1 MKRCLMCEQS
11 VNAKQDFYHWLKCD
25 SLLCGECLSRLQP
38 LRKTLIHNGMKLHV
52 LYEYND
58 FIENMLFQY
67 KEGIDVALRTSFLY
81 EDRRY
86 IEKRYRGYTMLL
98 MPSSREK
105 TQERGFHALKEMSA
119 VLRLKQL
126 QPFYKCENRKQS
138 MLTYEER
145 LKIKEIIHLDN
156 SVSLPRR
163 KLLLFDDVCTSGATL
178 LSAFQLLNQ
187 QNIQAEALVLCA
199 HPLFL
204 KNHN

>member
-11 VNAKQDFYHWLKCD
+11 VNAKQDFYRWLKCD
-25 SLLCGECLSRLQP
+25 SLLCGECLSKWQP
-38 LRKTLIHNGMKLHV
+38 IRKTCNHNGMKLHI

-67 KEGIDVALRTSFLY
+67 KEGMDVALRTSFLH

-86 IEKRYRGYTMLL
+86 IEKRYKGYTMLL
-98 MPSSREK
+98 MPSSQEK
-105 TQERGFHALKEMSA
+105 TKERGFHALKEMSA
-119 VLRLKQL
+119 ALHMKKL

-138 MLTYEER
+138 MLNYEER
-145 LKIKEIIHLDN
+145 LNIHKIIGLDD
-156 SVSLPRR
+156 SVKLPKK

-178 LSAFQLLNQ
+178 LSAFQLLKQ
-187 QNIQAEALVLCA
+187 KNIQAEALVLCA